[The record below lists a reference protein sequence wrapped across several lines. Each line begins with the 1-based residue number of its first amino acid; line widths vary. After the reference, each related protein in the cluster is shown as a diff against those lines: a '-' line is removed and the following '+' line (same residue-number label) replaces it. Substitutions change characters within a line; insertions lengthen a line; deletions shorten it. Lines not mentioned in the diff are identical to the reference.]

1 MKSIEEALE
10 SVKGTMAIE
19 GFILTED
26 QIDRGRKI
34 LEGSL
39 SVDDAIAE
47 LKAQYSDT
55 PES

>member
-39 SVDDAIAE
+39 SADDAIAE